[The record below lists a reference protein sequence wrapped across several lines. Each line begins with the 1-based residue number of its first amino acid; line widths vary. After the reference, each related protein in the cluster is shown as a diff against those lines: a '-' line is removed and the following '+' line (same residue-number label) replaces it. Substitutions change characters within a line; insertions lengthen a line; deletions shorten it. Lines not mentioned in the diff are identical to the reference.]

1 MILASMLSLFSS
13 IMLSSYCSALHY
25 ITLQSFKYT
34 PHNTPHMG
42 MSKKDITR
50 RNKGKRDK
58 LEELEQLAASGN
70 KDAKKKLAKAKRKK

>member
-1 MILASMLSLFSS
+1 MI
-13 IMLSSYCSALHY
+13 YTHHY

-34 PHNTPHMG
+34 PHNTLSMG